1 MNSGS
6 ESMLFLRNYYYAE
19 SNSANIFARS
29 FIAFACTKKISIL
42 VNSIFLF
49 IQYLTADDYC
59 VHSLYAGMSQNTNLK
74 LTDKP
79 IYSIL
84 MSGSIAV
91 VFSCTIDTESTLFY

>member
-19 SNSANIFARS
+19 SNSANILPDRYS
-29 FIAFACTKKISIL
+29 LCLHQKISIL

-49 IQYLTADDYC
+49 IQYLTSNDYC
-59 VHSLYAGMSQNTNLK
+59 VHSLYAGMSQNTNFK

-84 MSGSIAV
+84 MSGSMPM